1 MERINQ
7 NDVDCFLLQME
18 RISAAPPQKE
28 KLQEEWYRFSG
39 FIMWIPEIFHLA
51 EQKTVEEIFWSENLP
66 DTLFLTEEKTAG
78 ITLQK
83 MKDAVMRGEEAGAE
97 LIRNIRHLLEK
108 LDDRTV
114 CYGAGEE
121 GSAVKAYWLEYKSF
135 AADSRIYNVLFVFRT
150 GKEWNMGTFFSLF
163 EEYEQWKPTIWEM
176 MRTIKEDFDER
187 I

>member
-51 EQKTVEEIFWSENLP
+51 EQKTAEEIFWSENLP

-114 CYGAGEE
+114 CYGAGEI
-121 GSAVKAYWLEYKSF
+121 GRASC
-135 AADSRIYNVLFVFRT
+135 R
-150 GKEWNMGTFFSLF
+150 
-163 EEYEQWKPTIWEM
+163 
-176 MRTIKEDFDER
+176 ER
-187 I
+187 V

>member
-28 KLQEEWYRFSG
+28 KLQEEWYRFLG
-39 FIMWIPEIFHLA
+39 FIMWIPEIFRLA
-51 EQKTVEEIFWSENLP
+51 EQETAEEIFWSENLP
-66 DTLFLTEEKTAG
+66 DALFLTEEKTAG

-83 MKDAVMRGEEAGAE
+83 MKDAVMQGEEAGAE
-97 LIRNIRHLLEK
+97 LIRNIRQLLE
-108 LDDRTV
+108 
-114 CYGAGEE
+114 
-121 GSAVKAYWLEYKSF
+121 SF
-135 AADSRIYNVLFVFRT
+135 AVDSRIYNVLFVFQT
-150 GKEWNMGTFFSLF
+150 GEIWNIGTFFSVF
-163 EEYEQWKPTIWEM
+163 EEYEQWKPTVWEM